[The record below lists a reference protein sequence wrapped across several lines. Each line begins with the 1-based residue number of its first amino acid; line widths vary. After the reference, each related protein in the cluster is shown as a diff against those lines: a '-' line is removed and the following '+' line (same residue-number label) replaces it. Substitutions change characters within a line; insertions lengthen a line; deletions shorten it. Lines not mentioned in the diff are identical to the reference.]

1 MAVIVAG
8 QLRNG
13 TTFEMEGQ
21 VYKVLEFQHV
31 KVARGPAVI
40 RTKLKNIIAGNIID
54 KTFNPSDKVDGAT
67 IEVREMMYLYNDG
80 DNYHFMDN
88 DTYEQISLP
97 FETVEHAI
105 KYIKENMNI
114 KVISY
119 KGNIYDV
126 EPPMFVE
133 LEVKYTEP
141 GFAGN
146 TVTTSE
152 KNATMENDL
161 LVSVPLFIETG
172 DVLKIDTRTNTYI
185 ERVKKV

>member
-1 MAVIVAG
+1 MAVILAG

-13 TTFEMEGQ
+13 TTFELEGN

-31 KVARGPAVI
+31 KIARGPAVI

-54 KTFNPSDKVDGAT
+54 KTFSPSDKVEGAM
-67 IEVREMMYLYNDG
+67 IEVREMVYLYNDG
-80 DNYHFMDN
+80 NIYHFMDN
-88 DTYEQISLP
+88 ETYEQIELP
-97 FETVEHAI
+97 LEKIEIAI
-105 KYIKENMNI
+105 KYIKENMNV
-114 KVISY
+114 KVLSY
-119 KGNIYDV
+119 KGEIYDV

-146 TVTTSE
+146 TVTTSG

-161 LVSVPLFIETG
+161 IVEVPLFVETG
-172 DVLKIDTRTNTYI
+172 DTLKIDTRTGTYI
-185 ERVKKV
+185 ERTKKA